1 MLVRPCDVCGYVS
14 EAATCPV
21 CGSDATPAMN
31 PRDVE
36 HKIQEVTREIVELA
50 ADPDFR
56 EMPAEV
62 REELFLAAAGV
73 DPDDVLRD
81 EYRRQIGAWRDK
93 GFDVSGAERLL
104 NRDLDTFR
112 RRSARLIRAQ
122 ARKGS
127 SGGSRCPLCEF
138 DLPIRAKECEN
149 CGARFD

>member
-1 MLVRPCDVCGYVS
+1 M
-14 EAATCPV
+14 
-21 CGSDATPAMN
+21 DA
-31 PRDVE
+31 RDVE
-36 HKIQEVTREIVELA
+36 QKIQEVTREIVELA
-50 ADPDFR
+50 ADPDVR

-81 EYRRQIGAWRDK
+81 EYRRQIDAWRDK

-122 ARKGS
+122 TRKGS
-127 SGGSRCPLCEF
+127 EKRHRCPLCEF
-138 DLPIRAKECEN
+138 EIPDRAKECEN
-149 CGARFD
+149 CGARFG

>member
-1 MLVRPCDVCGYVS
+1 VRPCDVCGYVS
-14 EAATCPV
+14 EALVCPV
-21 CGSDATPAMN
+21 CGSDSGPQID
-31 PRDVE
+31 PKGLER
-36 HKIQEVTREIVELA
+36 KIQDVTREIVELA

-81 EYRRQIGAWRDK
+81 EYRRQLDAWRDK
-93 GFDVSGAERLL
+93 GFDVSSAERLL
-104 NRDLDTFR
+104 TTDLDAFR

-122 ARKGS
+122 ARKG
-127 SGGSRCPLCEF
+127 GRGTRCPLCEF
-138 DLPIRAKECEN
+138 ELPPRAKECEN